1 MQIKDEHGI
10 YEGTLIEN
18 EIMKFKS
25 ELYIIHILIKVYRKN
40 KGKERIF
47 FMFRKFKRI
56 FPSWMP
62 KIVFPDTNTS
72 LSVFVHSMCTTK
84 VSENWA

>member
-25 ELYIIHILIKVYRKN
+25 ELYIIHILIKVYKKIRVK
-40 KGKERIF
+40 KEF
-47 FMFRKFKRI
+47 FY
-56 FPSWMP
+56 
-62 KIVFPDTNTS
+62 V
-72 LSVFVHSMCTTK
+72 
-84 VSENWA
+84 

>member
-40 KGKERIF
+40 KGKENLF
-47 FMFRKFKRI
+47 Y
-56 FPSWMP
+56 
-62 KIVFPDTNTS
+62 V
-72 LSVFVHSMCTTK
+72 
-84 VSENWA
+84 

>member
-10 YEGTLIEN
+10 YEGTLIEI

-40 KGKERIF
+40 KGKEIIF
-47 FMFRKFKRI
+47 
-56 FPSWMP
+56 
-62 KIVFPDTNTS
+62 
-72 LSVFVHSMCTTK
+72 LCL
-84 VSENWA
+84 ENLNEYSHLGCQK

>member
-25 ELYIIHILIKVYRKN
+25 ELYIIVHILIKV
-40 KGKERIF
+40 
-47 FMFRKFKRI
+47 
-56 FPSWMP
+56 
-62 KIVFPDTNTS
+62 
-72 LSVFVHSMCTTK
+72 HSK
-84 VSENWA
+84 K

>member
-62 KIVFPDTNTS
+62 KIVFSDTNTS
-72 LSVFVHSMCTTK
+72 LSVFVHSMYY
-84 VSENWA
+84 

>member
-47 FMFRKFKRI
+47 
-56 FPSWMP
+56 
-62 KIVFPDTNTS
+62 
-72 LSVFVHSMCTTK
+72 LCL
-84 VSENWA
+84 ENVNEYSHLGCQI

>member
-25 ELYIIHILIKVYRKN
+25 ELYIIHIVIKVYRKN
-40 KGKERIF
+40 KGKERF
-47 FMFRKFKRI
+47 FLHIDEYFHLGCQK
-56 FPSWMP
+56 
-62 KIVFPDTNTS
+62 
-72 LSVFVHSMCTTK
+72 
-84 VSENWA
+84 

>member
-40 KGKERIF
+40 KGR
-47 FMFRKFKRI
+47 
-56 FPSWMP
+56 
-62 KIVFPDTNTS
+62 
-72 LSVFVHSMCTTK
+72 
-84 VSENWA
+84 

>member
-47 FMFRKFKRI
+47 LYVYRKFKRI
-56 FPSWMP
+56 FPSSWMP
-62 KIVFPDTNTS
+62 KIVFPDTN
-72 LSVFVHSMCTTK
+72 LLFLFLYIRCTTK
-84 VSENWA
+84 VSEN